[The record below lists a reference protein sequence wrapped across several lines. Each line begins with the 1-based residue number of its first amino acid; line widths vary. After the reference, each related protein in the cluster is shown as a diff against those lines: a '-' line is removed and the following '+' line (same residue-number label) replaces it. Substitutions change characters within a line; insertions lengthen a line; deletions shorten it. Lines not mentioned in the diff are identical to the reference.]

1 MRSYMDEQDLAKMDA
16 QADKAIANRSLS
28 ALMVNMLPP
37 LLVHRGLG
45 KVVFEI
51 GEDLSKIYE
60 VEKDTPLF
68 KDMAVAVVDDLTKAY
83 KSQPDDSQSHL
94 EHLKY
99 IPGVNIWVGMM
110 QPHTATAVTR
120 SVGCAFKCFFRAQVE
135 KRAINPHEISQMATN
150 LFRETLTSF
159 NVADGMARG
168 QINL

>member
-1 MRSYMDEQDLAKMDA
+1 MDKQALARMDE

-37 LLVHRGLG
+37 PLVHRALG

-51 GEDLSKIYE
+51 GEDLSEIYA

-68 KDMAVAVVDDLTKAY
+68 KDLAGAVVDDLTKAY
-83 KSQPDDSQSHL
+83 KSQPDENQSHL

-110 QPHTATAVTR
+110 MQSHTATAVTR
-120 SVGCAFKCFFRAQVE
+120 SVGHAFKHYFHAQVE
-135 KRAINPHEISQMATN
+135 KRNVDPQEVAQIAANF
-150 LFRETLTSF
+150 FRETLSSCSEDEE
-159 NVADGMARG
+159 VASDQA
-168 QINL
+168 NP